1 MGIYILFE
9 LVNRMEI
16 WILIAITRKKRIT
29 YNIIMAFLSL
39 AIAAILIIQLTL
51 RLSYSTETFFTNM
64 AHIIWIIFVIDFVVR
79 FFISHNKKLFIKNN
93 IIDLISIIPFHG
105 FFMLLSNLG
114 ILHFGKYIVLLK
126 LVMALRIFAI
136 IKRSNSNF
144 YRFMRTNNFSYTLFI
159 TLIMIFLSSV
169 SMSYFEHWN
178 IGDSL
183 WWSIVTVTTVGYG
196 YICPKTFSGR
206 IIASILMIFG
216 IGFIGSLTSTLS
228 TYFIKKENIR
238 HHHHK
243 HKKNHAILEDSIKDV
258 IMGARFSK
266 DEYKDMVI
274 LDIVNRLENFDN
286 LSKDE
291 IDTMCNVLSSLKN
304 D

>member
-1 MGIYILFE
+1 M
-9 LVNRMEI
+9 V
-16 WILIAITRKKRIT
+16 
-29 YNIIMAFLSL
+29 
-39 AIAAILIIQLTL
+39 
-51 RLSYSTETFFTNM
+51 
-64 AHIIWIIFVIDFVVR
+64 
-79 FFISHNKKLFIKNN
+79 
-93 IIDLISIIPFHG
+93 
-105 FFMLLSNLG
+105 
-114 ILHFGKYIVLLK
+114 
-126 LVMALRIFAI
+126 LRIVAI
-136 IKRSNSNF
+136 VKRSNSNF

-159 TLIMIFLSSV
+159 ALILIFLSSIA
-169 SMSYFEHWN
+169 MSYFEKWN

-206 IIASILMIFG
+206 IVASILMIFG

-243 HKKNHAILEDSIKDV
+243 KKNNYSILEDSIKDV
-258 IMGARFSK
+258 FIGARFSK

-274 LDIVNRLENFDN
+274 LDIVNRLENFDD

-291 IDTMCNVLSSLKN
+291 ISTMCNVLNSLKDN
-304 D
+304 

>member
-1 MGIYILFE
+1 MI
-9 LVNRMEI
+9 V
-16 WILIAITRKKRIT
+16 ITRKKRII

-39 AIAAILIIQLTL
+39 AIATILIVQLTL
-51 RLSYSTETFFTNM
+51 KLGYNMEIILTNI
-64 AHIIWIIFVIDFVVR
+64 AYTIWIIFVIDFVIR
-79 FFISHNKKLFIKNN
+79 FFISTDKKSFIKNN
-93 IIDLISIIPFHG
+93 IIDLVSIIPFHT
-105 FFMLLSNLG
+105 FFILLSNLG
-114 ILHFGKYIVLLK
+114 IFHLGKYIILLK
-126 LVMALRIFAI
+126 LVMVLRIVAI
-136 IKRSNSNF
+136 VKRSNSNF

-159 TLIMIFLSSV
+159 ALILIFLSSIA
-169 SMSYFEHWN
+169 MSYFEKWN

-206 IIASILMIFG
+206 IVASILMIFG

-238 HHHHK
+238 QHHHK
-243 HKKNHAILEDSIKDV
+243 KKSNYTILEDSIKDV
-258 IMGARFSK
+258 FIGARFSK

-274 LDIVNRLENFDN
+274 LDIVNRLENFDD

-291 IDTMCNVLSSLKN
+291 ISTMCNVLNSLKDN
-304 D
+304 

>member
-1 MGIYILFE
+1 MI
-9 LVNRMEI
+9 VM
-16 WILIAITRKKRIT
+16 TRKKRIL

-39 AIAAILIIQLTL
+39 TIATILIVQLTL
-51 RLSYSTETFFTNM
+51 KLGYNLEIILTNI
-64 AHIIWIIFVIDFVVR
+64 AYTIWIIFVIDFVIR
-79 FFISHNKKLFIKNN
+79 FFISTDKKSFIKNN
-93 IIDLISIIPFHG
+93 IIDLISIIPFHT
-105 FFMLLSNLG
+105 FFILLSNLG
-114 ILHFGKYIVLLK
+114 IFHLGKYIILLK
-126 LVMALRIFAI
+126 LVMVLRIVAI
-136 IKRSNSNF
+136 VKRSNSNF

-159 TLIMIFLSSV
+159 ALILIFLSSIA
-169 SMSYFEHWN
+169 MSYFEKWN

-206 IIASILMIFG
+206 IVASILMIFG

-243 HKKNHAILEDSIKDV
+243 KKNNYTILEDSIKDV
-258 IMGARFSK
+258 FIGARFSK

-274 LDIVNRLENFDN
+274 LDIVNRLENFDD

-291 IDTMCNVLSSLKN
+291 ISTMCNVLNSLKDN
-304 D
+304 